1 MNINRHNCEAWFLD
15 FYEGQLST
23 DQVAELFAFLDA
35 HPDLKE
41 VFESYEG
48 PAFDMAETDLPVFE
62 HKDLLRRP
70 VELPENINEVNYEE
84 FFAAAIDN
92 VLDAKGQ
99 IKLERFLESNP
110 EKNSE
115 LELFRKTILSPDYSE
130 KLEIK
135 HQLKKPVVTAAEFDN
150 WAVAALE
157 GTLNAGEIAAFDAF
171 LAANPAYKAEFEL
184 FGQTV
189 LRPDTDVVFEHKDS
203 LRKQPVEITAANF
216 AEYAVSAMDGELS
229 QTELAAFNVYLAAN
243 PGAAAEYE
251 LYASTRLQPDADVVF
266 DAKAGLKKAVV
277 EINAANFAE
286 YAVAALDHALS
297 STELES
303 LNRFVA
309 QHPEMA
315 AEMQAWQQTVLT
327 PDTSIVFE
335 HKAALYQTAATIT
348 AENFGEYAVAAI
360 DGELSATET
369 AALQAYMASN
379 PHAAAEMEVWRNT
392 VLTADTAVVYGDKD
406 GLKRKAGGAVVWWLN
421 SNVRYAAAAAVLLF
435 VVTFWWSSGDVASIE
450 GNMAGNQIKLQPY
463 KQNNGIAPLQPDN
476 NSNVAEQ
483 NPAPQYTIPG
493 QNNNTAQLP
502 DYTSNNQRQLAAIR
516 PRFTRGLPQNRTEPQ
531 LNGQLALLSPDAVA
545 IKPISVDEPGVAYT
559 PAPTGSKISLAQY
572 ILRNTKN
579 TLDRQPGTP
588 ADYTATAYN
597 TTKQAKVTG
606 WDVAGSAFNRVSR
619 ALGLNLGLNK
629 SRTDGNSLNVG
640 KYNVQLSPGEQQ
652 QQQNGT
658 EVE

>member
-48 PAFDMAETDLPVFE
+48 PAFDAAETNLPVFE
-62 HKDLLRRP
+62 HKDLLRRHI
-70 VELPENINEVNYEE
+70 ELPENINEVNYEE

-110 EKNSE
+110 DKRSE
-115 LELFRKTILSPDYSE
+115 LDLFRKTILAPDYSE
-130 KLEIK
+130 KFEAK
-135 HQLKKPVVTAAEFDN
+135 HALKKPVVTAADFDN

-157 GTLNAGEIAAFDAF
+157 GTLSVEERAAFDAF
-171 LAANPAYKAEFEL
+171 LAAQPAYKAEFEL
-184 FGQTV
+184 FGKTV
-189 LRPDTDVVFEHKDS
+189 LRPDTEIVFAHKDS
-203 LRKQPVEITAANF
+203 LRKQPLEITADNF

-229 QTELAAFNVYLAAN
+229 QTELAAFNAYLATHTD
-243 PGAAAEYE
+243 AAAEYE
-251 LYASTRLQPDADVVF
+251 LYTSTRLQPEADVVF
-266 DAKAGLKKAVV
+266 EAKAGLKKAVAA
-277 EINAANFAE
+277 INAGNFAE

-303 LNRFVA
+303 FNRFLA

-315 AEMQAWQQTVLT
+315 AELEAWKQTVLS

-335 HKAALYQTAATIT
+335 HKAALYQSAAAIT
-348 AENFGEYAVAAI
+348 AENFGEYAVAEM
-360 DGELSATET
+360 DGELSAADS
-369 AALQAYMASN
+369 AALQAYIAAN
-379 PHAAAEMEVWRNT
+379 PHAAAEMDAWRQT
-392 VLTADTAVVYGDKD
+392 ILTADTTVVYGDKA
-406 GLKRKAGGAVVWWLN
+406 GLKHKTGGTVVWWLN

-435 VVTFWWSSGDVASIE
+435 VVTFWWMRGDNGTLE
-450 GNMAGNQIKLQPY
+450 GNIAGNQIKLQPY
-463 KQNNGIAPLQPDN
+463 KQKNGVTPQQPYN
-476 NSNVAEQ
+476 HSNVAEQ
-483 NPAPQYTIPG
+483 NPAPQYTTPG
-493 QNNNTAQLP
+493 PNNYKPVQP
-502 DYTSNNQRQLAAIR
+502 DFASNNPRQFAAIR
-516 PRFTRGLPQNRTEPQ
+516 PRFTKGLPQNRTQPQ
-531 LNGQLALLSPDAVA
+531 LNGQLALLSTDAVA

-559 PAPTGSKISLAQY
+559 PPPKGSKISLAQY

-579 TLDRQPGTP
+579 TLDREPGTP
-588 ADYTATAYN
+588 TDYTASAYAA
-597 TTKQAKVTG
+597 TKQAKVTG
-606 WDVAGSAFNRVSR
+606 WDVAGSAFNRVTR

-640 KYNVQLSPGEQQ
+640 KYNVQLSPEEKQQ
-652 QQQNGT
+652 SGS

>member
-48 PAFDMAETDLPVFE
+48 PAFDAAETNLPVFE
-62 HKDLLRRP
+62 HKDLLRRQI
-70 VELPENINEVNYEE
+70 ELPENINEVNYEE

-110 EKNSE
+110 DKRSE
-115 LELFRKTILSPDYSE
+115 LDLFRKTILAPDYSE
-130 KLEIK
+130 KFEAK
-135 HQLKKPVVTAAEFDN
+135 HALKKPVVTAADFDN

-157 GTLNAGEIAAFDAF
+157 GTLSVEERAAFDAF
-171 LAANPAYKAEFEL
+171 LAAQPAYKAEFEL
-184 FGQTV
+184 FGKTV
-189 LRPDTDVVFEHKDS
+189 LRPDTEIVFAHKDS
-203 LRKQPVEITAANF
+203 LRKQPLEITADNF

-229 QTELAAFNVYLAAN
+229 QTELAAFNAYLAAHAD
-243 PGAAAEYE
+243 AAAEYE
-251 LYASTRLQPDADVVF
+251 LYASTRLQPEADVVF
-266 DAKAGLKKAVV
+266 EAKAGLKKAVAA
-277 EINAANFAE
+277 INADNFAE

-303 LNRFVA
+303 FNRFVA

-315 AEMQAWQQTVLT
+315 AELEAWKQTVLS
-327 PDTSIVFE
+327 PDASIVFE
-335 HKAALYQTAATIT
+335 HKDALYQTAAAIT
-348 AENFGEYAVAAI
+348 AENFGEYAVAEI
-360 DGELSATET
+360 DGELSAADS
-369 AALQAYMASN
+369 AALQAYMAAN
-379 PHAAAEMEVWRNT
+379 PQAAAEMEAWRQT
-392 VLTADTAVVYGDKD
+392 VITADTAVVYDDKA
-406 GLKRKAGGAVVWWLN
+406 GLKHKTGGAVVWWLN
-421 SNVRYAAAAAVLLF
+421 TNVRYAAAASVLLF
-435 VVTFWWSSGDVASIE
+435 VVTFWWMRGDNGSLE
-450 GNMAGNQIKLQPY
+450 GNVAGNQIKLQPY
-463 KQNNGIAPLQPDN
+463 KQKNGIAPQQPEH
-476 NSNVAEQ
+476 NSNVAGQNPQQQYTTPEQ
-483 NPAPQYTIPG
+483 NNYKPAQ
-493 QNNNTAQLP
+493 P
-502 DYTSNNQRQLAAIR
+502 DYASNNQRQFAAIR
-516 PRFTRGLPQNRTEPQ
+516 PRFTKGLPQNRTQPQ

-545 IKPISVDEPGVAYT
+545 IKPISVDQPGVAYT

-579 TLDRQPGTP
+579 TLDREPGTP
-588 ADYTATAYN
+588 TDYTASAYAA
-597 TTKQAKVTG
+597 TKKAKVTG
-606 WDVAGSAFNRVSR
+606 RDVAGSAFNRVTR

-640 KYNVQLSPGEQQ
+640 KYNVQLSPEEKQQ
-652 QQQNGT
+652 SDS